1 MTKDSKFDIFKNAMM
16 IFALFLFLLILDIFI
31 YGFRSALSSI
41 DDKELERRV
50 EEEKDRKAILIAAYA
65 DDPIR
70 VNRLGVFTATLIH
83 VIMGTG
89 FLTLLLGRCT
99 EIVEP
104 ILQGEIWSK
113 EYFGT
118 NLLHILLSVIV
129 TLVFVYIVNTL
140 GIILPRKLAE
150 RKPER
155 WAYRCVKLV
164 YYLEFL
170 FIPILFLTDITTKGI
185 MVLFGIRDEEDNS
198 DVIEQEIIDMV
209 NEGHEQ
215 GFIEANEAEMIHKIF
230 EYGEKEAQDIMTNRS
245 NIVAIDVAMPLED
258 ALQFMLEEKYSRYP
272 VIDETIDH
280 IVGIIYLKDTM
291 RFYNAGAPKEES
303 IGNVEGLLRKAEYTP
318 LTRNIDDLFETL
330 QSKKLQM
337 AIVVDEYG
345 QTAGLV
351 TLEDILEEIVGK
363 IQDEYDEDE
372 AFIEEKSNDA
382 YVMEGMTPLRDI
394 EEQLEI
400 EFGDTMFETL
410 NGFMIGE
417 MDHIPEQD
425 EDFECQYKGYSF
437 KVLSIENMRVQSV
450 LVQKLADLPVKENEL
465 KEE

>member
-1 MTKDSKFDIFKNAMM
+1 M
-16 IFALFLFLLILDIFI
+16 IYVLFLLLLIVDIFI
-31 YGFRSALSSI
+31 YGFRVALSSI
-41 DDKELERRV
+41 DDKELERKV
-50 EEEKDRKAILIAAYA
+50 EEEKDRKAAMIAAYV
-65 DDPIR
+65 DDPAR
-70 VNRLGVFTATLIH
+70 VNRFAVLAATLVH
-83 VIMGTG
+83 VIMGTSI
-89 FLTLLLGRCT
+89 LSLMMGRGV
-99 EIVEP
+99 EIIEP
-104 ILQGEIWSK
+104 VLQGEIWHT

-118 NLLHILLSVIV
+118 NLLHILVAVVV
-129 TLVFVYIVNTL
+129 TLVFVYVVNTV

-164 YYLEFL
+164 YCFEVF
-170 FIPILFLTDITTKGI
+170 FMPILYLTDITSKGI
-185 MVLFGIRDEEDNS
+185 LMLFGVRDEEDNS

-215 GFIEANEAEMIHKIF
+215 GFIEATEAEMIHKIF

-245 NIVAIDVAMPLED
+245 NIVAIDVAMTLEE

-291 RFYNAGAPKEES
+291 RFYHSGAPKTET
-303 IGNVEGLLRKAEYTP
+303 IGSVEGLLRKAEYTP

-337 AIVVDEYG
+337 AIVIDEYG

-400 EFGDTMFETL
+400 EFEDTMFETL

-417 MDHIPEQD
+417 MDHIPQKD
-425 EDFECQYKGYSF
+425 EDFECKYKGYSF

-450 LVQKLADLPVKENEL
+450 LVQKLAEVPEEETEL

>member
-1 MTKDSKFDIFKNAMM
+1 MM

-450 LVQKLADLPVKENEL
+450 LVQKLADLPVQENEL

>member
-1 MTKDSKFDIFKNAMM
+1 MM
-16 IFALFLFLLILDIFI
+16 IFVLFLFLLILDIFI
-31 YGFRSALSSI
+31 YGFRAALSSI

-50 EEEKDRKAILIAAYA
+50 DEEKDRKAALIAAYV
-65 DDPIR
+65 DNPIHAS
-70 VNRLGVFTATLIH
+70 RLGLFTATLIH

-89 FLTLLLGRCT
+89 FLTLLLGKCT
-99 EIVEP
+99 EIMEP
-104 ILQGEIWSK
+104 VLKGEIWKK
-113 EYFGT
+113 EYLGT
-118 NLLHILLSVIV
+118 NLLHILLSITV
-129 TLVFVYIVNTL
+129 TLVFVYMVNTL

-155 WAYRCVKLV
+155 WAYRCVRLV
-164 YYLEFL
+164 YFSEIL
-170 FIPILFLTDITTKGI
+170 FSPILFLTDFTTKGI
-185 MVLFGIRDEEDNS
+185 MMLFGIRNEEDNS

-245 NIVAIDVAMPLED
+245 NIVAIDVSMSLEE

-272 VIDETIDH
+272 VIDETMDH

-303 IGNVEGLLRKAEYTP
+303 IGKVEGLLRKAEYTP

-382 YVMEGMTPLRDI
+382 YIMEGMTPLRDI
-394 EEQLEI
+394 EKQLEI

-425 EDFECQYKGYSF
+425 EDFECQYKGYHF

-450 LVQKLADLPVKENEL
+450 LVQKLADVPVEENEL

>member
-1 MTKDSKFDIFKNAMM
+1 M
-16 IFALFLFLLILDIFI
+16 IYVLFLLLLIVDIFI
-31 YGFRSALSSI
+31 YGFRVALSSI
-41 DDKELERRV
+41 DDKELERKV
-50 EEEKDRKAILIAAYA
+50 EEEKDRKAAMIAAYV
-65 DDPIR
+65 DDPAR
-70 VNRLGVFTATLIH
+70 VNRFAVLAATLVH
-83 VIMGTG
+83 VIMGTSI
-89 FLTLLLGRCT
+89 LSLMMGRGV
-99 EIVEP
+99 EIIEP
-104 ILQGEIWSK
+104 VLQGEIWHT

-118 NLLHILLSVIV
+118 NLLHILVAVVV
-129 TLVFVYIVNTL
+129 TLVFVYVVNTV

-155 WAYRCVKLV
+155 WAYRCVKFV
-164 YYLEFL
+164 YCFEVF
-170 FIPILFLTDITTKGI
+170 FMPILYLTDITSKGI
-185 MVLFGIRDEEDNS
+185 LMLFGVRDEEDNS

-215 GFIEANEAEMIHKIF
+215 GFIEATEAEMIHKIF

-245 NIVAIDVAMPLED
+245 NIVAIDVAMTLEE

-291 RFYNAGAPKEES
+291 RFYHSGAPKTET
-303 IGNVEGLLRKAEYTP
+303 IGSVEGLLRKAEYTP

-337 AIVVDEYG
+337 AIVIDEYG

-400 EFGDTMFETL
+400 EFEDTMFETL

-417 MDHIPEQD
+417 MDHIPQKD
-425 EDFECQYKGYSF
+425 EDFECKYKGYSF

-450 LVQKLADLPVKENEL
+450 LVQKLAEVPEEETEL